1 MTSAQLL
8 SWLSDHAASLWP
20 VVSALLVIVLRSRTP
35 EAWVALGET
44 SPRLQ
49 GVIRLLRAVGLDPAK
64 ALSALGQIVTG
75 RAPARALQIADTVQ
89 RATQA
94 PPPPS
99 DPQRGA
105 VRVGALLAICGASVV
120 ASVVGAVL
128 TGCPKV
134 IREPSLPPPA
144 DGCVAG
150 ATTCHEGAPWRCGP
164 EGRWSQADRRCDR
177 LSGADGGTAV
187 LCCATPSAL
196 QPGALVH
203 ACVPANVCAPEVS
216 P

>member
-1 MTSAQLL
+1 MTSQQLL
-8 SWLSDHAASLWP
+8 QWLSDHAASLWP
-20 VVSALLVIVLRSRTP
+20 LVSALLVIVLRSRTP

-44 SPRLQ
+44 SPRWQ

-105 VRVGALLAICGASVV
+105 VRVGALLAICGAVVV

-128 TGCPKV
+128 TGCP
-134 IREPSLPPPA
+134 RLPPVS
-144 DGCVAG
+144 GCTPRAYRCTDSGRAEVCSTSQRWEPIGDEPCSASG
-150 ATTCHEGAPWRCGP
+150 NVCVVDRTAHCAPMTVT
-164 EGRWSQADRRCDR
+164 
-177 LSGADGGTAV
+177 ADGG
-187 LCCATPSAL
+187 AL
-196 QPGALVH
+196 
-203 ACVPANVCAPEVS
+203 
-216 P
+216 

>member
-1 MTSAQLL
+1 MTSQQILAWAMAHPELAVVAAGAVL
-8 SWLSDHAASLWP
+8 SIPGSVYA
-20 VVSALLVIVLRSRTP
+20 VVKTVYQR
-35 EAWVALGET
+35 
-44 SPRLQ
+44 
-49 GVIRLLRAVGLDPAK
+49 
-64 ALSALGQIVTG
+64 VTG
-75 RAPARALQIADTVQ
+75 RAAKGRVWTTLDVIAEVLPNLPGAINRAVRGAGLPSIFSPPSRDTV
-89 RATQA
+89 A

-99 DPQRGA
+99 DPQRGS
-105 VRVGALLAICGASVV
+105 VRVGALLAICGGVLLATL
-120 ASVVGAVL
+120 AGAVL

-134 IREPSLPPPA
+134 IREPSLPPPP

-150 ATTCHEGAPWRCGP
+150 STLCHEGAPWRCGP

-203 ACVPANVCAPEVS
+203 ACVPANVCAPEVTR
-216 P
+216 